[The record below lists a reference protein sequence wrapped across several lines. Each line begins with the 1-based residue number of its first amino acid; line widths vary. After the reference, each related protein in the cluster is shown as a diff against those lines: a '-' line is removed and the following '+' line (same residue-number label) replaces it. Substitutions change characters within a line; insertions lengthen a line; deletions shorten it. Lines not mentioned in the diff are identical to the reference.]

1 MSRARK
7 GDAMSKLPEQHD
19 GDRYTALA
27 AKVEYPEA
35 WKPKEGDI
43 LVGEAI
49 GWETVAIDR
58 DGEERACEVLRLRI
72 QDGTEHSVWCWHAV
86 LRRELIGKVEPG
98 DFVALH
104 HNGPRKK
111 QSGDGDYA
119 AYRVAI
125 DKLPESDIRADRSDL
140 LSQGKLPDNF

>member
-1 MSRARK
+1 MSTVPK
-7 GDAMSKLPEQHD
+7 QHD

-35 WKPKEGDI
+35 WKPSEGDT

-58 DGEERACEVLRLRI
+58 EGEERACEVLTLRT
-72 QDGTEHSVWCWHAV
+72 QDGSERSIWCWHAV
-86 LRRELIGKVEPG
+86 LRRELVGKVEAG

-104 HNGPRKK
+104 YNGRRKK
-111 QSGDGDYA
+111 QSGEGDYA
-119 AYRVAI
+119 SYRVAI
-125 DKLPESDIRADRSDL
+125 DKLPEGDIELDRSDF
-140 LSQGKLPDNF
+140 LSQGELPEGF

>member
-1 MSRARK
+1 MSTVPTK
-7 GDAMSKLPEQHD
+7 HD
-19 GDRYTALA
+19 DDRYTSLA

-35 WKPKEGDI
+35 WKPNEGDT
-43 LVGEAI
+43 LVGEAV
-49 GWETVAIDR
+49 GWETVTIDK

-104 HNGPRKK
+104 YNGRRKK
-111 QSGDGDYA
+111 LSGDGDYA
-119 AYRVAI
+119 SYRVAI
-125 DKLPESDIRADRSDL
+125 DKLPESDIEVDRSDF
-140 LSQGKLPDNF
+140 LSQGELPDGF